1 MTSVVRMTDRPTFLS
16 LFSGCGGFDLGFELA
31 GFDCLG
37 AFDIDPLTVEVHQ
50 NALRSPSAVCD
61 LSTVSRLDCQRR
73 PDVVIA
79 GPPCQGFS
87 TLGKR
92 EPKDPRNSLVV
103 SAANLAIAHRPKVVV
118 IENVSGATTGIL
130 ARYWNQAQYLLQ
142 ASGYRTATKH
152 LVSANF
158 GVPQIRRRA
167 VLIAWRGNRDEP
179 KFETQSTTTLSDVL
193 KDICGINHEPKC
205 LKPGTTEHSI
215 ALRIKPNQKLCNVR
229 GGDRA
234 VATWEIPHVFGKTRA
249 HERGVLIAIQKL
261 RRQLRRR
268 DSGDADPLLVREVS
282 EFCGRDVSRCVR
294 SLHERGYLRK
304 LGQRFDLAHT
314 FNGKYRRLAWDQLA
328 PAVDTRFGEPR
339 YFLHPEE
346 HRGLSVREAARIQ
359 GFPDDFE
366 FSGPRSAQFRMVGN
380 AVPPPLARQIA
391 IAIRDQLL

>member
-61 LSTVSRLDCQRR
+61 LSTVSRLDCKRR

-142 ASGYRTATKH
+142 ASGYRTATNH

-167 VLIAWRGNRDEP
+167 VLIAWRGNQDEP
-179 KFETQSTTTLSDVL
+179 KFETQTTTTLIDVL

-234 VATWEIPHVFGKTRA
+234 VATWEIPYVFGKTRA

-304 LGQRFDLAHT
+304 VGQRFDLAHT

-359 GFPDDFE
+359 GFPDHFE